1 MKPIPRALLIHSAAL
16 YNVTEGAWQGEEKT
30 LAARLERVRVE
41 PCSRLVTSADNR
53 SVTITA
59 TLFCDCRNSTPAG
72 VGFSVGQRV
81 EFGGALYRVETVE
94 PLYDRRR
101 LHHIE
106 VGLCP

>member
-16 YNVTEGAWQGEEKT
+16 YNVAEGTWQDEEKT
-30 LAARLERVRVE
+30 LVAQLEHVRVE
-41 PCSRLVTSADNR
+41 PCAKLITTADNR

-59 TLFCDCRNSTPAG
+59 TLFYDCRNSTPKAD
-72 VGFSVGQRV
+72 FAVGQRV
-81 EFGGALYRVETVE
+81 KFGGALYRVETVE